1 VRADPTHPDDRPTP
15 GRARRGF
22 TLIELV
28 VVVLLLAIVTGLIAP
43 RLLDLSRRR
52 ADETARSVRN
62 LLSIAAYRDAVGQ
75 QRISLE
81 YSQTDRTLALLT
93 LRAPPE
99 GGAAA
104 WLPDALIPPVALEGV
119 SIRSAMLDGAALDPA
134 SWRVEFPRHQPR
146 GSVELV
152 LQSDAGVAGA
162 GSPSLFVVS
171 LLPSASEATLD
182 AGAGAVPVPIDLDAS
197 GMGTS
202 TW

>member
-1 VRADPTHPDDRPTP
+1 MRAGPSHLDVRSRP
-15 GRARRGF
+15 GQARRGF

-62 LLSIAAYRDAVGQ
+62 LLSIAAYRDAVGL
-75 QRISLE
+75 QRLSLD
-81 YSQTDRTLALLT
+81 YSQTDRTLSLLT

-99 GGAAA
+99 GGTAS
-104 WLPDALIPPVALEGV
+104 WQPDALIPPVMLDGV
-119 SIRSAMLDGAALDPA
+119 RVRSATLDGAALDLA

-146 GSVELV
+146 GAVEIV
-152 LQSDAGVAGA
+152 LQSETETSGSGA
-162 GSPSLFVVS
+162 PRLFVVS
-171 LLPSASEATLD
+171 LLPSASEATID
-182 AGAGAVPVPIDLDAS
+182 AGAGTTPTPIDLDAT
-197 GMGTS
+197 GMGAS